1 MDGKNKK
8 GDPEGDGQSPA
19 DDLVD
24 WCNKDICTLC
34 GLASD
39 RKRWSRA
46 HGVGLKEE
54 EDC

>member
-8 GDPEGDGQSPA
+8 GRPRRRWA

-24 WCNKDICTLC
+24 WCNKDICTLY

-39 RKRWSRA
+39 RKRWSRFVNYVVDTNG
-46 HGVGLKEE
+46 H
-54 EDC
+54 